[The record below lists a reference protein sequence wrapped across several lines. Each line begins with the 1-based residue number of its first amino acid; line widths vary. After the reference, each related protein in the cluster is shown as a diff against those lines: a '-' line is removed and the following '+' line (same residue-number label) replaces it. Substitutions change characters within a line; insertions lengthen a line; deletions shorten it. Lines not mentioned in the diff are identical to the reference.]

1 MKNEMLLAVTQ
12 LAAERNLSHS
22 VVVSA
27 IKSALE
33 NAYKRDELAKG
44 QDVKVDLNPNTGE
57 TVVRTVRR
65 VVEIV
70 ENINEEIALSEAQ
83 KQFKEVKVGDEI
95 TTGFIEHNPGRI
107 AAQTAKQIVIQKL
120 REAEREL
127 VLKEFSDKTGE
138 ILNGTIQRLDP
149 KHIVEPP

>member
-1 MKNEMLLAVTQ
+1 MKNEMLLAVNQ

-33 NAYKRDELAKG
+33 NAYKRDVLAKG
-44 QDVKVDLNPNTGE
+44 QDVKVDLNPTTGK

-65 VVEIV
+65 VVEEI
-70 ENINEEIALSEAQ
+70 ENANEEIALSEAQ

-107 AAQTAKQIVIQKL
+107 AAQTAKQIVIQKYY
-120 REAEREL
+120 
-127 VLKEFSDKTGE
+127 
-138 ILNGTIQRLDP
+138 IIWITICIACTKCLIAHVGGRRYSFFTLP
-149 KHIVEPP
+149 VCR

>member
-44 QDVKVDLNPNTGE
+44 QDIKVDG
-57 TVVRTVRR
+57 
-65 VVEIV
+65 
-70 ENINEEIALSEAQ
+70 
-83 KQFKEVKVGDEI
+83 
-95 TTGFIEHNPGRI
+95 GFIN
-107 AAQTAKQIVIQKL
+107 V
-120 REAEREL
+120 
-127 VLKEFSDKTGE
+127 
-138 ILNGTIQRLDP
+138 
-149 KHIVEPP
+149 